1 MNGIP
6 SLQIHTTPGRMQ
18 LPKLQGQ
25 LSIDQYPS
33 RASYNLKTAMDN
45 TRDDAQRGH
54 QTALATIGRIAAD
67 GDAVANQQSTVAA
80 LAVSAAEPVPA
91 VVDYVNI
98 ARPDIRYDV
107 NRQPGDYQPAR
118 VQISVDIKA

>member
-1 MNGIP
+1 
-6 SLQIHTTPGRMQ
+6 MQ

-33 RASYNLKTAMDN
+33 RASYNMQTVMDN

-67 GDAVANQQSTVAA
+67 GDAVANQQSTVGA
-80 LAVSAAEPVPA
+80 LAAAAAEPLPVT
-91 VVDYVNI
+91 VDFVNI

-107 NRQPGDYQPAR
+107 SRQPGDYQPAQ

>member
-1 MNGIP
+1 MKGIP
-6 SLQIHTTPGRMQ
+6 SLQIQTTPGRMQ

-33 RASYNLKTAMDN
+33 RASYNMKTVIDN
-45 TRDDAQRGH
+45 TRDDVQRGY

-67 GDAVANQQSTVAA
+67 GDAVANRQSTVAA
-80 LAVSAAEPVPA
+80 LAVSAAEPMPA
-91 VVDYVNI
+91 MVDFVSI

-107 NRQPGDYQPAR
+107 NRQPGDYQPAQ
-118 VQISVDIKA
+118 VSIDIKI

>member
-1 MNGIP
+1 MKGIP
-6 SLQIHTTPGRMQ
+6 SLQIQTTPGRMQ

-25 LSIDQYPS
+25 LSIDQYAS
-33 RASYNLKTAMDN
+33 RASYNMKTVIDN

-67 GDAVANQQSTVAA
+67 GDAVANRQATVGA
-80 LAVSAAEPVPA
+80 LAASAAEPIPA
-91 VVDYVNI
+91 MVDYVNI

>member
-6 SLQIHTTPGRMQ
+6 SLQIQTTPGRMQ

-107 NRQPGDYQPAR
+107 NRQPGDYQPVQ

>member
-1 MNGIP
+1 
-6 SLQIHTTPGRMQ
+6 
-18 LPKLQGQ
+18 
-25 LSIDQYPS
+25 
-33 RASYNLKTAMDN
+33 MDN

-67 GDAVANQQSTVAA
+67 GDAVANRQSTVAA
-80 LAVSAAEPVPA
+80 LAVSAAEPAPA

-107 NRQPGDYQPAR
+107 NRQPGDYQPAQ
-118 VQISVDIKA
+118 VQISVDIKT

>member
-6 SLQIHTTPGRMQ
+6 SLQIQTTPGRMQ

-107 NRQPGDYQPAR
+107 NRQPGDYQPAQ

>member
-1 MNGIP
+1 MKGLP
-6 SLQIHTTPGRMQ
+6 SLQIQTTPGRRQ
-18 LPKLQGQ
+18 LPKLVGE
-25 LSIDQYPS
+25 LAIDQYPS
-33 RASYNLKTAMDN
+33 RASYNMKTTIDT

-54 QTALATIGRIAAD
+54 QTALATIGRIATD
-67 GDAVANQQSTVAA
+67 GDAVANQRATVGA
-80 LAVSAAEPVPA
+80 LAASAAEPAPA

-107 NRQPGDYQPAR
+107 NRQPGDYQPVQ

>member
-6 SLQIHTTPGRMQ
+6 SLQIQTTPGRMQ

-33 RASYNLKTAMDN
+33 RASYNMKTVIDN
-45 TRDDAQRGH
+45 TRDDVQRGY

-67 GDAVANQQSTVAA
+67 GDAVANRQSTVAA
-80 LAVSAAEPVPA
+80 LAVSAAEPMPA
-91 VVDYVNI
+91 MVDFVSI

-107 NRQPGDYQPAR
+107 NRQPGDYQPAQ

>member
-1 MNGIP
+1 MDAI
-6 SLQIHTTPGRMQ
+6 IMIRMQ
-18 LPKLQGQ
+18 STPARLELPRNRGQ

-45 TRDDAQRGH
+45 TRDDAARGH

-67 GDAVANQQSTVAA
+67 GDAVANQKATVAA

-91 VVDYVNI
+91 AVDYVSI
-98 ARPDIRYDV
+98 ARPDIRYHV
-107 NRQPGDYQPAR
+107 NRQPGDYQPVQ

>member
-1 MNGIP
+1 MKGIP
-6 SLQIHTTPGRMQ
+6 SLQIQTTPGRMQ

-25 LSIDQYPS
+25 LSSDQYPS
-33 RASYNLKTAMDN
+33 RAPYNMNTVIDN
-45 TRDDAQRGH
+45 TRDDAERGH

-67 GDAVANQQSTVAA
+67 GDAVANRQSTVAA
-80 LAVSAAEPVPA
+80 LAVSAAEPAPA

-107 NRQPGDYQPAR
+107 NRQPGDYQPVQ
-118 VQISVDIKA
+118 VQISVDIKT

>member
-6 SLQIHTTPGRMQ
+6 SLQIRTTPGRMQ

>member
-1 MNGIP
+1 MKGIP
-6 SLQIHTTPGRMQ
+6 SLQIQTTPGRMQ
-18 LPKLQGQ
+18 LPKLVGE
-25 LSIDQYPS
+25 LAIDQYPS
-33 RASYNLKTAMDN
+33 RASYNMKTTIDT

-67 GDAVANQQSTVAA
+67 GDAVANQQATVGA
-80 LAVSAAEPVPA
+80 LAASAAEPAPA

-107 NRQPGDYQPAR
+107 NRQPGDYQPAQ
-118 VQISVDIKA
+118 VQISVDIKT

>member
-6 SLQIHTTPGRMQ
+6 SLQIQTTPGRMQ
-18 LPKLQGQ
+18 LPKLKGE
-25 LSIDQYPS
+25 LAIDQYPS
-33 RASYNLKTAMDN
+33 RASYNIKTIPDT

-67 GDAVANQQSTVAA
+67 GDAVANQQATVGA
-80 LAVSAAEPVPA
+80 LAASAAEPIPA
-91 VVDYVNI
+91 MVDYVSI

-107 NRQPGDYQPAR
+107 NRQPGDYQPAQ
-118 VQISVDIKA
+118 VSIDIKI

>member
-1 MNGIP
+1 MKGIP
-6 SLQIHTTPGRMQ
+6 SLQIQTTPGRMQ

-33 RASYNLKTAMDN
+33 RASYNMKTVIDN
-45 TRDDAQRGH
+45 TRDDVQRGY

-67 GDAVANQQSTVAA
+67 GDAVANRQSTVAV
-80 LAVSAAEPVPA
+80 LAVSAAEPLPVT
-91 VVDYVNI
+91 VDFVSI

-107 NRQPGDYQPAR
+107 NRQPGDYQPAQ